1 MLAAGSRRAVHSIC
15 AGKVSVVSHCG
26 VSEVARGG
34 VQIVHIASNSQVD
47 ARRGVASW
55 SRGLWFHGS
64 KGPHSIFCAYPLKGT
79 EKLYLI
85 LGYPI
90 LHLHF
95 ISKSTSITFLIS
107 SFWHLNISIPH
118 ELLVQWTLYSLPPFF
133 LVLLIYELLAI
144 FVLIT
149 SENSILASI
158 IMMSTL

>member
-95 ISKSTSITFLIS
+95 ISKSTSITSNFFILASKYQYS
-107 SFWHLNISIPH
+107 SRIVSSINPFFCTLPFFSAFDLWIIRNIR
-118 ELLVQWTLYSLPPFF
+118 TLY
-133 LVLLIYELLAI
+133 YEI
-144 FVLIT
+144 
-149 SENSILASI
+149 SILASLE
-158 IMMSTL
+158 MMSTL